1 MFKIERPGIYADVPV
16 GDYFAD
22 PCPAPSLT
30 QSLAKILL
38 DQSPLHCWYKCPRL
52 NPDFVPDDNT
62 KYDIGNIAHRLLLGR
77 GKTISI
83 IPDVEDWRTKAA
95 QQARAAATAEG
106 KLAVLGKHYAKAQ
119 RMVVA
124 ARAQLDLR
132 GLSKL
137 FIEGEG
143 DAEVVLAW
151 QEGNIWLRQM
161 VDWLSTDRATFVDYK
176 TTDMSV
182 APHNLARMMIN
193 AGWPIQAAMA
203 DRGLKVLDPL
213 GYRRRYLFVVQET
226 EQPYCLQVVEIGG
239 DRIDEDGIV
248 QHTGAMTMGAKML
261 EMAIAIWL
269 HCMANDRWPGYPP
282 EIVTPEYPGWA
293 ESAWLD
299 REVKDAARERMPNDN
314 IMAG

>member
-1 MFKIERPGIYADVPV
+1 MSLPDDPNNIWKPGIFTDFPIA
-16 GDYFAD
+16 DYFAD

-30 QSLAKILL
+30 QSIAKILIEK
-38 DQSPLHCWYKCPRL
+38 SPLHAWYAHPRL
-52 NPDFVPDDNT
+52 NPDWFPDDNT
-62 KYDIGNIAHRLLLGR
+62 KYDVGNIAHNLLLGR
-77 GKTISI
+77 GKAITVV
-83 IPDVEDWRTKAA
+83 PDAEDWRSKAA
-95 QQARAAATAEG
+95 QQARAAAAAEG

-119 RMVVA
+119 RMMVA

-132 GLSKL
+132 GLHSM
-137 FIEGEG
+137 FIDTMG

-151 QEGNIWLRQM
+151 QEGDIWLRQM
-161 VDWLSTDRATFVDYK
+161 VDWLTPDRATFVDYK

-182 APHNLARMMIN
+182 AAHGLGRMMVN

-203 DRGLKVLDPL
+203 RRGLNALDPL

-226 EQPYCLQVVEIGG
+226 EQPYCLQVVEMS
-239 DRIDEDGIV
+239 E
-248 QHTGAMTMGAKML
+248 GAMTMGGKML
-261 EMAIAIWL
+261 DMAMTIWR
-269 HCMANDRWPGYPP
+269 HCMVTDRWPGYPP

-293 ESAWLD
+293 ESAWLE